1 MGGPQPSGY
10 GARNLAVEGRCR
22 VHAECGRAFHTIW
35 TARWVRRSEGPC
47 YQYCV
52 HRRWG
57 RPQNH
62 IHARHPTPL
71 RVHPPAPAVS
81 SPFSLL
87 PLHLDHLLE
96 PVDGLSGV
104 VIVLATCHVKG
115 SAGGTSYPR
124 FRAEGT
130 SHDGLSGIVVVLGAL
145 GGSCA

>member
-1 MGGPQPSGY
+1 MGGPQPSSY

-22 VHAECGRAFHTIW
+22 VRVDCGRAFHTTW
-35 TARWVRRSEGPC
+35 TARWGRRLEGPY
-47 YQYCV
+47 YQYCA
-52 HRRWG
+52 HRRG
-57 RPQNH
+57 GEAP
-62 IHARHPTPL
+62 APYPCSPPL
-71 RVHPPAPAVS
+71 RVCPPAPTVS